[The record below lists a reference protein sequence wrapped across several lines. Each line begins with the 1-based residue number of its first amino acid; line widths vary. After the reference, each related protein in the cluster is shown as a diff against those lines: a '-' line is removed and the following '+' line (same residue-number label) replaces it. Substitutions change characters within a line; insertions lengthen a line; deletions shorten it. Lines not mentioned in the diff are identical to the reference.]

1 MWARRRLRV
10 VLDGKNRVLPVLY
23 SFDRSVVEVK
33 VGDLK
38 RLRARNA
45 TRLSPHRES
54 MILGRDKYLSRR
66 KIAHRMIPPAMAVGQ
81 LDRLASHRQA
91 EQLMAETDAK
101 DRQLPV
107 RQRPNCIDRVTDGC
121 GVAGPVR
128 QEDAVRLQGTSL
140 RRSRRRRYD
149 RDAAAV
155 LHEQPQDVALHPEV
169 ERDHMMRGAR
179 GRGPLAVR
187 AGNRRRSEEHTSELQ
202 SLAYLVC
209 RLLLEK
215 KKKKILTDY
224 DSDE

>member
-33 VGDLK
+33 VRDLK
-38 RLRARNA
+38 RLRAWNA
-45 TRLSPHRES
+45 ARLSPHRES
-54 MILGRDKYLSRR
+54 MILGRDKYLSRS
-66 KIAHRMIPPAMAVGQ
+66 KIANRMIPPPVAVGQ

-101 DRQLPV
+101 DRQRPV

-121 GVAGPVR
+121 GIAGAVGE
-128 QEDAVRLQGTSL
+128 EDAIRLQGASL
-140 RRSRRRRYD
+140 RRIRRRRND

-179 GRGPLAVR
+179 GRRPL
-187 AGNRRRSEEHTSELQ
+187 
-202 SLAYLVC
+202 
-209 RLLLEK
+209 
-215 KKKKILTDY
+215 
-224 DSDE
+224 

>member
-45 TRLSPHRES
+45 TGLSPHRES
-54 MILGRDKYLSRR
+54 MILGRDKYLSRS
-66 KIAHRMIPPAMAVGQ
+66 KIAHRMIAPPVAVGQ

-101 DRQLPV
+101 DRQCPV
-107 RQRPNCIDRVTDGC
+107 RQRPNGIDRVTDRC

-128 QEDAVRLQGTSL
+128 QEDAVRLQGASL
-140 RRSRRRRYD
+140 RRSRRRRDD

-155 LHEQPQDVALHPEV
+155 PPAPPQAVARAPEV
-169 ERDHMMRGAR
+169 
-179 GRGPLAVR
+179 VR
-187 AGNRRRSEEHTSELQ
+187 VAMI
-202 SLAYLVC
+202 C
-209 RLLLEK
+209 
-215 KKKKILTDY
+215 
-224 DSDE
+224 